1 MKILGID
8 TSTPIGSVALIDG
21 ESLVAEHTLNIV
33 KAHSSQLMPAIDTV
47 LKWGDI
53 TADELDGCAVGIGP
67 GSFTG
72 IRIGIAT
79 IKSLCYAL
87 DKPIIGVSTLEAIAY
102 NLRWTE
108 GLICP
113 ILDARRNE
121 SYGAIF
127 RGGDEWQRLTDD
139 WCLPIEAVLAE
150 IETRRALLPGGVE
163 TGRSLLPEEGGEN
176 GMSLL
181 PERNE
186 TGRARRPE
194 ESENERAR
202 LLQCTFVGD
211 GLETYADAVQAAF
224 GEEIR
229 FADAIFNAPRGATVA
244 HLGAQRLKNGD
255 GDNYWTL
262 VPNYVRIGLY

>member
-33 KAHSSQLMPAIDTV
+33 KAHSSRLMPAIDTV

-150 IETRRALLPGGVE
+150 IETGRALLP
-163 TGRSLLPEEGGEN
+163 
-176 GMSLL
+176 
-181 PERNE
+181 
-186 TGRARRPE
+186 

-211 GLETYADAVQAAF
+211 GLETYADAVRAAL

-244 HLGAQRLKNGD
+244 HLGTQRLKNGD